1 MKDVDLC
8 ELNSIITVPGDK
20 RLLQK
25 NRLIM
30 HLFDHGPLSVS
41 SLCTIM
47 DMSSPSI
54 LKLIVSLTAEHW
66 IEKKGYGAS
75 LGGRKPDLYG
85 LKDNKILVICIDI
98 ELFHTRIAI
107 IDNNYNFRSEPKTIA
122 LPISKNRADFFEVLN
137 GHVKEILESEN
148 LKTNELIG
156 CSVGLPGLTDAAKG
170 ENYSYFLGN
179 DTDISLA
186 MALKDTLGL
195 QVVIQNDVNG
205 SSMAEFTHGMAKGK
219 QNALILLMDW
229 GVGLGIIMD
238 GKLRQGA
245 SGFSGELGHIPF
257 VENGALCYCGKH
269 GCLETI
275 ASGNALSAMAKE
287 GILSGKNSML
297 NQLSKEELERIE
309 PAVIIQAANKGDQYA
324 IQLLS
329 NIGTYMGK
337 GIAMLIQLF
346 NPELIILSGKIA
358 EAKQYITLPMQQA
371 INTYCMTQ
379 IRDKTTI
386 VSSELGENSR
396 LLGYATTGIHYFLN
410 GYIAKAKKSKNA
422 RLYSQE

>member
-1 MKDVDLC
+1 M
-8 ELNSIITVPGDK
+8 NI
-20 RLLQK
+20 
-25 NRLIM
+25 
-30 HLFDHGPLSVS
+30 
-41 SLCTIM
+41 
-47 DMSSPSI
+47 SSPSI
-54 LKLIVSLTAEHW
+54 LKLIVSLTDEDW
-66 IEKKGYGAS
+66 IEKKGFGAS
-75 LGGRKPDLYG
+75 MGGRKPDLYG
-85 LKDNKILVICIDI
+85 LKDNKILIICIDI
-98 ELFHTRIAI
+98 ELFHTRVAI
-107 IDNNYNFRSEPKTIA
+107 IDNNYNYLFQVTTIP
-122 LPISKNRADFFEVLN
+122 LPISKNRSDFFKILS
-137 GHVKEILESEN
+137 GHVQDILRSQN
-148 LKTNELIG
+148 LSSDQLIG
-156 CSVGLPGLTDAAKG
+156 CSVGMPGLTDAAKG
-170 ENYSYFLGN
+170 ENYSYFLS
-179 DTDISLA
+179 DHTDVSLTSA
-186 MALKDTLGL
+186 FEEIL
-195 QVVIQNDVNG
+195 QLPVVIQNDVNG
-205 SSMAEFTHGMAKGK
+205 SSMAEFTHGMARGK

-245 SGFSGELGHIPF
+245 CGFSGELGHIPF

-297 NQLSKEELERIE
+297 NQLSNEELERIE
-309 PAVIIQAANKGDQYA
+309 PAIIIQAANKGDQYA

-396 LLGYATTGIHYFLN
+396 LLGYATTGINFFLD
-410 GYIAKAKKSKNA
+410 GYISKARKSKSKLKN
-422 RLYSQE
+422 

>member
-1 MKDVDLC
+1 MNLHLLNNITKSAGDKQLTQKYRLIKHLFNSGPSSVATLC
-8 ELNSIITVPGDK
+8 E
-20 RLLQK
+20 
-25 NRLIM
+25 
-30 HLFDHGPLSVS
+30 
-41 SLCTIM
+41 IM

-54 LKLIVSLTAEHW
+54 LKLIVSLSDDDW
-66 IEKKGYGAS
+66 IEKKGFGLS
-75 LGGRKPDLYG
+75 MGGRKPDLYG
-85 LKDNKILVICIDI
+85 LKDKKIMIICIDI
-98 ELFHTRIAI
+98 ELFHTKIAI
-107 IDNNYNFRSEPKTIA
+107 IDNNYNFVLEVKTIA
-122 LPISKNRADFFEVLN
+122 IPISKSRSDFFKILN
-137 GHVKEILESEN
+137 TNVQEILQSQDISN
-148 LKTNELIG
+148 DQLIG
-156 CSVGLPGLTDAAKG
+156 CSVGLPGLTDGEKG
-170 ENYSYFLGN
+170 ENYSYFLSN
-179 DTDISLA
+179 QADVSLSA
-186 MALKDTLGL
+186 AFENML
-195 QVVIQNDVNG
+195 QLPVVIQNDVNG
-205 SSMAEFTHGMAKGK
+205 SSMAEFKHGMAKGK

-245 SGFSGELGHIPF
+245 CGFSGELGHIPF

-275 ASGNALSAMAKE
+275 ASGNALSSMAKE

-297 NQLSKEELERIE
+297 NQLSNEELERIE

-396 LLGYATTGIHYFLN
+396 LLGYATTGIDYFLDS
-410 GYIAKAKKSKNA
+410 YIKKAKKSKP
-422 RLYSQE
+422 LL

>member
-1 MKDVDLC
+1 MDLFR
-8 ELNSIITVPGDK
+8 LNHRTNPKPDK
-20 RLLQK
+20 QLFYRYQ
-25 NRLIM
+25 LIR
-30 HLFDHGPLSVS
+30 HLFNAGPSSVS
-41 SLCTIM
+41 ALCHTM
-47 DMSSPSI
+47 DMSTPSV
-54 LKLIVSLTAEHW
+54 LKLINSLTEEGW
-66 IEKKGYGAS
+66 IEKKGYGVS
-75 LGGRKPDLYG
+75 MGGRKPDLYG
-85 LKDNKILVICIDI
+85 LRDKKILIVCIDI
-98 ELFHTRIAI
+98 ELFHTKIAVM
-107 IDNNYNFRSEPKTIA
+107 DNNYNYVVDPEIIT
-122 LPISKNRADFFEVLN
+122 LPISKSSRSDFFSVLAM
-137 GHVKEILESEN
+137 HVQDILKKKNISSDQ
-148 LKTNELIG
+148 LIG
-156 CSVGLPGLTDAAKG
+156 CSVGMPGLVDPEKG
-170 ENYSYFLGN
+170 KSYSYFLS
-179 DTDISLA
+179 DTENTSLTA
-186 MALKDTLGL
+186 TFEKMLTLP
-195 QVVIQNDVNG
+195 VVIQNDVNG

-238 GKLRQGA
+238 GKLRKGA
-245 SGFSGELGHIPF
+245 CGFSGELGHIPF

-275 ASGNALSAMAKE
+275 ASGNALSEMAKE

-297 NQLSKEELERIE
+297 NKLSKEELQRIE
-309 PAVIIQAANKGDQYA
+309 PAVIIEAANKGDQYA

-379 IRDKTTI
+379 IRERTTI

-396 LLGYATTGIHYFLN
+396 LLGYATTGIDHFL
-410 GYIAKAKKSKNA
+410 GLCIQKAGKS
-422 RLYSQE
+422 R

>member
-1 MKDVDLC
+1 MNLHLLNNVTESTGDKQMAHQYRLIKHLFNSGPSSVALLC
-8 ELNSIITVPGDK
+8 E
-20 RLLQK
+20 
-25 NRLIM
+25 IM
-30 HLFDHGPLSVS
+30 NMSTPSV
-41 SLCTIM
+41 
-47 DMSSPSI
+47 
-54 LKLIVSLTAEHW
+54 LKLIVSLIDGDW
-66 IEKKGYGAS
+66 VEKKGYGVS
-75 LGGRKPDLYG
+75 MGGRKPDLYG
-85 LKDNKILVICIDI
+85 LKDKKILIICIDI
-98 ELFHTRIAI
+98 ELFQTKIAV
-107 IDNNYNFRSEPKTIA
+107 IDNNYNFISGVKTIA
-122 LPISKNRADFFEVLN
+122 LPISKSRSDFFNILN
-137 GHVKEILESEN
+137 THVKDILQLQDIS
-148 LKTNELIG
+148 NEQLIG
-156 CSVGLPGLTDAAKG
+156 CSVGMPGLTDAKKG
-170 ENYSYFLGN
+170 ENYSYFLSDPAN
-179 DTDISLA
+179 ISLTA
-186 MALKDTLGL
+186 AFETML
-195 QVVIQNDVNG
+195 QLPVVIQNDVNG

-245 SGFSGELGHIPF
+245 CGFSGELGHIPF

-297 NQLSKEELERIE
+297 NKLTKEELERIE

-396 LLGYATTGIHYFLN
+396 LLGYATTGIDHFLD
-410 GYIAKAKKSKNA
+410 GYTRKAKRFKNQA
-422 RLYSQE
+422 APS